1 MGWKSGATPRHSL
14 SVSSGLM
21 AKGVFPAPFGPAT
34 ITIRGDAFALLILS
48 PVGGCLPALRKT
60 LITTMSRGSVDLFK
74 GDKGRLHCVQERR
87 GHETQSKGT
96 DMSKT
101 RRIWICIVTLLTIV
115 WLTAGC
121 NTIEGAGKDLEAGG
135 EAIQDAAD

>member
-1 MGWKSGATPRHSL
+1 VGWKSGATPKRSL
-14 SVSSGLM
+14 SASYGLM
-21 AKGVFPAPFGPAT
+21 AKAVFPAPFGPAT
-34 ITIRGDAFALLILS
+34 ITICGDSFALLILA
-48 PVGGCLPALRKT
+48 LPHLYLASLRKT

-74 GDKGRLHCVQERR
+74 GDECRLHGVQERQ

-101 RRIWICIVTLLTIV
+101 RRIWICLVTLLTIA